1 MDADTVLR
9 IRDMVDHAYEH
20 EAQYCELNR
29 AGWDRYEVMAAL
41 STLNEL
47 HLAEKNTHEVWMEL
61 AWRRRRG
68 FQVINAKAV

>member
-9 IRDMVDHAYEH
+9 IRDMVDHAYEY
-20 EAQYCELNR
+20 EAQHCELNR

-47 HLAEKNTHEVWMEL
+47 HLAEKNTHEVWMQL
-61 AWRRRRG
+61 AWERRNQRHALR
-68 FQVINAKAV
+68 Q